1 MQRNERKGCGYYR
14 WHDPPVEGRLK
25 NIIPGLL
32 RKIEKLE
39 DEIKELKRKE
49 QKDAMWLRVVTGV
62 LVLILGLALGVYF
75 TSLYLGMYTE
85 LQHGNVGIL

>member
-1 MQRNERKGCGYYR
+1 MWYYR

-39 DEIKELKRKE
+39 DEIKVLKRKE
-49 QKDAMWLRVVTGV
+49 QKDAMWLRVVIGV
-62 LVLILGLALGVYF
+62 LILILGLAMLC
-75 TSLYLGMYTE
+75 
-85 LQHGNVGIL
+85 